1 MTIMYNF
8 AIILKEYATKIAY
21 KKIKNARDGSN
32 LFKSFLDYLIL
43 YLLRNGWLIGGRLHF
58 LMAQVSEKGMLRQ
71 LDNKKLQ

>member
-1 MTIMYNF
+1 MTIMHNF
-8 AIILKEYATKIAY
+8 SIILNEYVTKNAY
-21 KKIKNARDGSN
+21 KKFKNARDGSN
-32 LFKSFLDYLIL
+32 SSKSFLDYLIL